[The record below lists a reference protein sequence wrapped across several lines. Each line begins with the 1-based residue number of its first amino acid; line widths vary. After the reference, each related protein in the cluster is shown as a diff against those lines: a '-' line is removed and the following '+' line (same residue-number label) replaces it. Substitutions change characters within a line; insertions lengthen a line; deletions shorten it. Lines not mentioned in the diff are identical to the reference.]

1 MHVSSL
7 IFTKRGLLGLLVG
20 ALLATPAFGYQM
32 LQGSTLPQARLTQR
46 PLIVAHRGRL
56 SPDQAEN
63 SLQQMQRIATRKLG
77 VEMDLSTSK
86 DGVLYLLHDS
96 DLDRTTTGH
105 GPLAAQDSQAL
116 DAVRLKTGNGQPTDE
131 ALPRFTQ
138 VLDWAAA
145 TPEVMLMLDLKGTPV
160 AKVVPL
166 LREKNLLNRVILL
179 TFDRV
184 TAGEA
189 LRHAE
194 SALVSVL
201 VTSQS
206 DVNYYRRIAGAR
218 PLAMYVPQS
227 AKPKLYAQAQA
238 ASALVVSDVLDGID
252 ADIEPLA
259 TKAREKGCKAYHDY
273 LDDRRI
279 DVLVSNNAG
288 CAVETI
294 K

>member
-1 MHVSSL
+1 MRVFSL
-7 IFTKRGLLGLLVG
+7 ILTKRRLLGLLAG
-20 ALLATPAFGYQM
+20 ALLAGPAFGYQM

-63 SLQQMQRIATRKLG
+63 SLQQMQRIATRKVG
-77 VEMDLSTSK
+77 VEMDLASSK

-116 DAVRLKTGNGQPTDE
+116 DAVRLKTGDGQPTDE
-131 ALPRFTQ
+131 ALPRLAQ
-138 VLDWAAA
+138 VLDWAADA
-145 TPEVMLMLDLKGTPV
+145 PEVMLILDLKGTPA

-166 LREKNLLNRVILL
+166 LREKNLLNRAILL
-179 TFDRV
+179 TFDRA

-194 SALVSVL
+194 GAMVSVL
-201 VTSQS
+201 VASQS
-206 DVNYYRRIAGAR
+206 DINYYRRIAGPR

-227 AKPKLYAQAQA
+227 AKSKLYAQAQA
-238 ASALVVSDVLDGID
+238 AQGLIVGDVLQGID
-252 ADIEPLA
+252 ADSEPLA
-259 TKAREKGCKAYHDY
+259 TRAREQGCQAYRDY
-273 LDDRRI
+273 LDQRRI

-288 CAVETI
+288 CAAQAI